1 MSFKLHDMVG
11 WLKSIHFIYVVVS
24 KSAIDNG
31 LDTMYTITPNQN
43 FQLPNGVIK
52 SSLNR
57 YVPLRELYDILN
69 S

>member
-31 LDTMYTITPNQN
+31 LDTMYTIILS
-43 FQLPNGVIK
+43 LPTKIFNYQMAL
-52 SSLNR
+52 LNR
-57 YVPLRELYDILN
+57 H
-69 S
+69 